1 MQLPVIGHWRDWIN
15 YRNPRCWVLVFV
27 VLYSLAG
34 FLLLPWLLRDQLPAL
49 AESNIARRAT
59 VEKVQF
65 NPWTLHLRAYGLTV
79 EDTGD
84 EPLATAASLRANLQL
99 RSLVR
104 FALVFRELELVEPRI
119 RITRYAF
126 DDSNVARL
134 ARDMEQL
141 APADPEPTTGEDE
154 AGKDEA
160 GGLLRLV
167 ADSIAIVDGS
177 VLVRDELPAEPFST
191 ELGPI
196 NIALTDISTLPDESG
211 DQQVNIVSETGAEVS
226 WTGQLTIAPFKSS
239 GTLTVSGTPLP
250 LVYRYLKDQL
260 NFDFD
265 NCCLDLQFDYDVA
278 ATPDGGIEAALDGL
292 QFSMRELIF
301 SERDGERVFELPELA
316 ISGGSLRWPEGRARI
331 EALTFTNPQLDLW
344 LNEDGSLNLTT
355 LLPAAPAS
363 SPADEAQEEEAP
375 EEAPAAEPAEES
387 GQEPGD
393 EPADPLADWDISLGE
408 LRLDGLLV
416 SFADRSLETPGKLQL
431 DSIYLS
437 ANEISNGAG
446 AAAPFSLRAAVSS
459 GGRLT
464 TDGTVTLLPAPV
476 VTAEFAVA
484 DVALNALQPWVQDAA
499 FVSVDEGLLEIS
511 GTIDSTPEETLTLQA
526 DIGVNGLQVSDTTI
540 NEPLVGWQ
548 RLAVEQLNLQ
558 LDANDLQISRI
569 RLSGPNAR
577 LLIDEQS
584 QTNFQQL
591 AKPAPETPAPAAPA
605 EAGEPLRIRIGET
618 VLETGR
624 LDFTDLALP
633 LPFRAVISD
642 FGGKVTAFASDS
654 SQPSALDFS
663 GKVGEFGL
671 SEITG
676 AINLTDPTRK
686 ADIEAVFRN
695 ISMPDLS
702 PYTAEFVGR
711 KIESG
716 KLELDL
722 NYSFED
728 RLIRGANNVVLNEFQ
743 LGEKVDNPEAMNLPL
758 DLAVGLLKDIN
769 GVIDLDLKV
778 SGDLDDPSFSASGI
792 ILKAF
797 ANLIT
802 KAVAAPFKLLGNLV
816 PGLEAED
823 SNEIVFAAGIAEL
836 TPPEQE
842 KLALISEAL
851 AQRPELVLDAPGGFV
866 GDVDR
871 AGLQRLQAEAL
882 LQAEVEATEDAEQLL
897 RRQRRALE
905 RLVRENALG
914 EDERIGDLRD
924 SFVNAD
930 TGELDEVAW
939 MDDLRGRLEASI
951 TVSDAELAELGNA
964 RQQAIVSEVEAR
976 GLDTS
981 RIRAVAEPKASESKD
996 GRVQIELG
1004 LEAT

>member
-15 YRNPRCWVLVFV
+15 PRNPRCWVLVFV

-65 NPWTLHLRAYGLTV
+65 NPWTLHLRAYGITV
-79 EDTGD
+79 EDTGE
-84 EPLATAASLRANLQL
+84 EPLATATSLRANLQL

-104 FALVFRELELVEPRI
+104 FALVFRELELVEPQI
-119 RITRYAF
+119 HITRYAF

-134 ARDMEQL
+134 VDDMAAL
-141 APADPEPTTGEDE
+141 APDEPAPAPVED
-154 AGKDEA
+154 DD
-160 GGLLRLV
+160 GGLLRLI

-211 DQQVNIVSETGAEVS
+211 NQQVTIVSETGAEVS
-226 WTGQLTIAPFKSS
+226 WTGQLTIAPFKSN
-239 GTLTVSGTPLP
+239 GALTVSGTPLP

-265 NCCLDLQFDYDVA
+265 NCCLDVAFEYDVA
-278 ATPDGGIEAALDGL
+278 ATPDGGVDAALNGL
-292 QFSMRELIF
+292 EL
-301 SERDGERVFELPELA
+301 SLRGLTVNERDGARVLELPEIA
-316 ISGGSLRWPEGRARI
+316 IGGGSLRWPEGVARV
-331 EALTFTNPQLDLW
+331 ETLTLSTPQLDLW
-344 LNEDGSLNLTT
+344 LNEDGSLNLAS
-355 LLPAAPAS
+355 LVPATPESAAAAET
-363 SPADEAQEEEAP
+363 PADTP
-375 EEAPAAEPAEES
+375 PAETS
-387 GQEPGD
+387 
-393 EPADPLADWDISLGE
+393 DPLADWDISLGE
-408 LRLDGLLV
+408 LRVDSLLV
-416 SFADRSLETPGKLQL
+416 SFTDRSLEEPGKVQL
-431 DSIYLS
+431 DSINLTV
-437 ANEISNGAG
+437 NDISNAAG
-446 AAAPFSLRAAVSS
+446 AAAPFSLQAAVSS
-459 GGRLT
+459 GGRVT
-464 TDGTVTLLPAPV
+464 TDGTLTLFPAPV
-476 VTAEFAVA
+476 VAAEFGVSEL
-484 DVALNALQPWVQDAA
+484 ALSALQPWVQDAA
-499 FVSVDEGLLEIS
+499 FVSVDAGMLGIS
-511 GTIDSTPEETLTLQA
+511 GRIDSTTEETLALQA
-526 DIGVNGLQVSDTTI
+526 DIGVDGLQVSDTTI

-548 RLAVEQLNLQ
+548 RLTIEQLNLQ

-569 RLSGPNAR
+569 RLSGPSAR

-591 AKPAPETPAPAAPA
+591 AKPAEEPAAPA
-605 EAGEPLRIRIGET
+605 EPAAEGEPLRIRIGET
-618 VLETGR
+618 VLDDGR

-743 LGEKVDNPEAMNLPL
+743 LGEKVESPNAMNLPL
-758 DLAVGLLKDIN
+758 DLAIGLLKDVN
-769 GVIDLDLKV
+769 GVIDLDLGV

-823 SNEIVFAAGIAEL
+823 SNEILFAAGVAEL

-842 KLALISEAL
+842 KLALIAEAL

-866 GDVDR
+866 SELDK
-871 AGLQRLQAEAL
+871 AGLQRLRADAL
-882 LQAEVEATEDAEQLL
+882 LQAEVDATDDAEQLL

-905 RLVRENALG
+905 RLVRDNALG
-914 EDERIGDLRD
+914 EDEKLADLR
-924 SFVNAD
+924 SAFVNAD

-939 MDDLRGRLEASI
+939 MDDLRDRLEASI
-951 TVSDAELAELGNA
+951 AVSDAELAELGSA
-964 RQQAIVSEVEAR
+964 RQQAIVTEAEAR
-976 GLDTS
+976 GLDAS
-981 RIRAVAEPKASESKD
+981 RIRAIAEPKASESRD
-996 GRVQIELG
+996 GRVQLELG
-1004 LEAT
+1004 LEAA